1 MMKRMLTLLLALL
14 LILCVPAMAEENLY
28 DLIENAMYR
37 IVLRTEEEDTTLG
50 SAVLFSDRQI
60 LLTSAACMQEG
71 ELIALGADGEHAIR
85 AAQAVDD
92 SGLAMLEMAEPSD
105 ATPLHLASE
114 DAAGVACVFGVDK
127 SGEFIVAPLNQVR
140 NALYQGQEA
149 LLLSSSEGLLPG
161 SFVTDD
167 TAGLIALSIAQQTEG
182 LGAYLALDAN
192 GLYRALTR
200 QQYAEAFL
208 PTQSS
213 WQDGFLTISWTDEE
227 RSGGM
232 YIITLSGDD
241 NPYYTFFEA
250 DYTER
255 AIELVVPPE
264 HRYDYQVQWV
274 ESADDAI
281 DPVWGAMNG
290 QFVPGAAFTKYGYT
304 QECGFVTRVNEKDKI
319 AHVDQVTQNMLLDE
333 TLLKSLHVKASYDV
347 EEKVELPM
355 TIELIAPD
363 GLFYFESAMHTL
375 TPKKESSDAFLLPLN
390 DLLLDCAEFSGGT
403 LRYGAYT
410 LRYAIGGATAGEYT
424 FTLSNKATESPA
436 EAPVQTGE
444 GYGFITGLSAEQE
457 KGMVTVTWPKDS
469 VPQGASVVC
478 YHLYDGNYFFS
489 YQRIGMDENEA
500 YIYTIPERSTLVWVV
515 WTMDPD
521 LGTIMPEKEQDYI
534 VVSPMPEETLTDY
547 NFRNIRLG
555 VTPSDDPNAAEKTE
569 FLPEIPLTREI
580 LSDRDTPLYFMTEDT
595 YEIDQTDDADH
606 PLAIVLFT
614 PEGQCFLDP
623 SLYIYDAS
631 LQESDLWLKDIS
643 SIFADY
649 EALAGDEA
657 WPAGDYHIIYFIDGK
672 TAGVIHFTL
681 D

>member
-14 LILCVPAMAEENLY
+14 LLCVPAAAEENLY

-37 IVLRTEEEDTTLG
+37 IVLRTEDGDTTLG

-60 LLTSAACMQEG
+60 LLTSVACLQEG
-71 ELIALGADGEHAIR
+71 EIIAVGSSGEHSVR
-85 AAQAVDD
+85 AAQTVDN

-114 DAAGVACVFGVDK
+114 GASGVACLFGVDPQ
-127 SGEFIVAPLNQVR
+127 GEFIVAPLNQVR
-140 NALYQGQEA
+140 NTLYQGQKA
-149 LLLSSSEGLLPG
+149 LLLSSSEGLMPG
-161 SFVTDD
+161 SFVTDQ
-167 TAGLIALSIAQQTEG
+167 TGGLISLSVAQQAEG
-182 LGAYLALDAN
+182 LGTYLALDAN

-208 PTQSS
+208 PAQSS
-213 WQDGFLTISWTDEE
+213 WQDGFLTISWTDED
-227 RSGGM
+227 RGSGM

-250 DYTER
+250 EHTER
-255 AIELVVPPE
+255 AIELVLPPE
-264 HRYDYQVQWV
+264 HRYDFQVQWV
-274 ESADDAI
+274 ESIDQVI
-281 DPVWGAMNG
+281 DPVWGAMNS
-290 QFVPGAAFTKYGYT
+290 QFVPGAAFTKYSFT
-304 QECGFVTRVNEKDKI
+304 QTNGLVTRRNEKDQI
-319 AHVDQVTQNMLLDE
+319 SHVEQVTQDILLDE

-347 EEKVELPM
+347 EENISLPM
-355 TIELIAPD
+355 TIELIAPN
-363 GLFYFESAMHTL
+363 GQFYYESAVHTF

-390 DLLLDCAEFSGGT
+390 DLLADCAEFSGGT
-403 LRYGAYT
+403 LRYGKYI
-410 LRYAIGGATAGEYT
+410 LRYSIQGATAGEYT

-444 GYGFITGLSAEQE
+444 GYGFITGLSAEH
-457 KGMVTVTWPKDS
+457 KNGMVTVTWPEES

-478 YHLYDGNYFFS
+478 YHMYDGNYFFS

-515 WTMDPD
+515 WTMDTD
-521 LGTIMPEKEQDYI
+521 IGTIMPEKEQDYI
-534 VVSPMPEETLTDY
+534 AVSPMPEETLTDY
-547 NFRNIRLG
+547 NFRNIRLS
-555 VTPSDDPNAAEKTE
+555 VAPSDDPDAADKGE
-569 FLPEIPLTREI
+569 FLPEVPLTREI
-580 LSDRDTPLYFMTEDT
+580 VSDRDTPLYFQTEDT
-595 YEIDQTDDADH
+595 YEIDHTDDADH
-606 PLAIVLFT
+606 PLSIVLFT

-623 SLYIYDAS
+623 SLYIYDVT

-672 TAGVIHFTL
+672 TAGIIHFTL